1 MKMRFMLGVA
11 GVTSAVVAAGQLSK
25 ANDDRAVAQKN
36 ADAPTTADR
45 ELVIQPQGANPD
57 VYVFK
62 ISGTANWSQGDM
74 RAYSIGT
81 TSCN

>member
-45 ELVIQPQGANPD
+45 
-57 VYVFK
+57 
-62 ISGTANWSQGDM
+62 
-74 RAYSIGT
+74 
-81 TSCN
+81 